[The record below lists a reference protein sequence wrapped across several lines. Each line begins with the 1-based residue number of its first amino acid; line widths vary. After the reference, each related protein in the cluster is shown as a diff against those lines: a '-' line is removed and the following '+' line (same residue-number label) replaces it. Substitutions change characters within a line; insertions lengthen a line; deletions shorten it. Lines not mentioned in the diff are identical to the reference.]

1 MLRDVILSMHIE
13 STEPLFLPRGS
24 LRAIAA
30 LVLSVTSWVL
40 MFTNQ
45 AIPNYLFGVLLTI
58 IGNYFGHRRRAF
70 VGIDKRREPDTGESH
85 PLFLPKGFI
94 RLFLISGFVVGG
106 MAAYAWG
113 HWGEDNYFEFFVVL
127 GGLVVGYIFTNIV
140 GNREGSILYAF
151 LNHIKG
157 LCLIA
162 AVIYVSFILL
172 NNPVAGAK
180 YALYLSCFISFY
192 FGSR

>member
-1 MLRDVILSMHIE
+1 MRTE
-13 STEPLFLPRGS
+13 SSEPLFLPRGS

-30 LVLSVTSWVL
+30 LVLSITSWVL
-40 MFTNQ
+40 MFTNR

-58 IGNYFGHRRRAF
+58 IGNYFGHRRRRLM
-70 VGIDKRREPDTGESH
+70 VLSNPHEPAIPESH

-94 RLFLISGFVVGG
+94 RLFLISGFVAGG

-113 HWGEDNYFEFFVVL
+113 HLGEDHYFEFFVVL
-127 GGLVVGYIFTNIV
+127 GGFVIGHIFKKLISIK
-140 GNREGSILYAF
+140 EGSIFLSF

-162 AVIYVSFILL
+162 AVVYLSMILL
-172 NNPVAGAK
+172 NNPEWGGK

>member
-1 MLRDVILSMHIE
+1 MRTE
-13 STEPLFLPRGS
+13 STEPLFLPKGS

-30 LVLSVTSWVL
+30 LALSITSWIL
-40 MFTNQ
+40 MFTKQ

-58 IGNYFGHRRRAF
+58 IGNYFGHRRSTFITLVKINETDA
-70 VGIDKRREPDTGESH
+70 GESH

-94 RLFLISGFVVGG
+94 RLFLIAGFVAGG
-106 MAAYAWG
+106 MAAYVRG
-113 HWGEDNYFEFFVVL
+113 HWGEESYFTFFLIL
-127 GGLVVGYIFTNIV
+127 GGLVIGYIFGRLI
-140 GNREGSILYAF
+140 RKMEGSLFYAC

-162 AVIYVSFILL
+162 AAISLSFILL
-172 NNPVAGAK
+172 KNPLSGENW
-180 YALYLSCFISFY
+180 ALYLSCFISFY

>member
-1 MLRDVILSMHIE
+1 MLRDVVLTMRIE
-13 STEPLFLPRGS
+13 STDPLFLPRGS

-30 LVLSVTSWVL
+30 LALSFTSWVL

-45 AIPNYLFGVLLTI
+45 AIPDYLFGVLLTI
-58 IGNYFGHRRRAF
+58 IGNYFGHRRRAI
-70 VGIDKRREPDTGESH
+70 VGMDKSRKPETGESH

-127 GGLVVGYIFTNIV
+127 GGLVIGYIFRNLI
-140 GNREGSILYAF
+140 RKWEGSILYAF

-172 NNPVAGAK
+172 HTPVVGAK